1 MKIYII
7 LTLSCILTFPVI
19 SSEKEI
25 APILPIKN
33 GKYIF
38 IHKFAEQPNIESIK
52 LITTIKDNHIKII
65 NNDNYDVFPKGTLE
79 EGTLMWHSISKQW
92 IIADSPKDIK
102 ELDVGGCTAGPS
114 VVNLEKRIYWT
125 C

>member
-19 SSEKEI
+19 SAEKEK
-25 APILPIKN
+25 APTLPIKN

-52 LITTIKDNHIKII
+52 LITTIKGFSVLV
-65 NNDNYDVFPKGTLE
+65 VF
-79 EGTLMWHSISKQW
+79 
-92 IIADSPKDIK
+92 
-102 ELDVGGCTAGPS
+102 
-114 VVNLEKRIYWT
+114 VV
-125 C
+125 